1 LRVES
6 SKLKGF
12 CFEPCLPAAEGFGR
26 RELSPLSLI
35 WVMRKELSM
44 NEVKVGEVRIGK
56 GNPLVLIAGPCVLEG
71 EEIVLEIAKQLKEL
85 CVSLKIP
92 FIFKASY
99 EKDNRGSEKSY
110 KGPGL
115 EDGLRVLAKVKEK
128 VGVPVLSDVHRI
140 EDVNRAKEVLDIIQ
154 VPAFLCQQTSL
165 LLKVGE
171 AGRVVNI
178 KKGQFVAPEN
188 MAGAVKKIYSTGN
201 RQVLLTERGTCFGYN
216 KLISDFCSIPIMQ
229 EIGCP
234 VIFDATHVIRNY
246 GIPSEDPRG
255 GSPEYVPHLSRAA
268 VAVGCNGLFLET
280 HLRPSQALCDASS
293 MIPLNEMENLLRQ
306 TKAIHDMGRTWGIT

>member
-1 LRVES
+1 
-6 SKLKGF
+6 
-12 CFEPCLPAAEGFGR
+12 
-26 RELSPLSLI
+26 
-35 WVMRKELSM
+35 M
-44 NEVKVGEVRIGK
+44 NEVEVGEIRIGR
-56 GNPLVLIAGPCVLEG
+56 GNPLILIAGPCVLEG
-71 EEIVLEIAKQLKEL
+71 EAVVMEIAKRLKEL
-85 CVSLKIP
+85 CVALEIP
-92 FIFKASY
+92 LIFKASY

-115 EDGLRVLAKVKEK
+115 KEGLRILAKVKGE
-128 VGVPVLSDVHRI
+128 VGIPVLSDIHRM
-140 EDVNRAKEVLDIIQ
+140 EDVDSAKDVLDILQI
-154 VPAFLCQQTSL
+154 PAFLCQQTSL

-171 AGRVVNI
+171 TGRVVNV
-178 KKGQFVAPEN
+178 KKGQFIAPEN
-188 MAGAVKKIYSTGN
+188 MAGAVKKIHSTGN

-255 GSPEYVPHLSRAA
+255 GSPEFVPHLSRAA

-280 HLRPSQALCDASS
+280 HPKPSQALCDASS
-293 MIPLNEMENLLRQ
+293 MIPLNEMETLLRQ
-306 TKAIHDMGRTWGIT
+306 TKSIHDMVRGWGIV

>member
-1 LRVES
+1 
-6 SKLKGF
+6 
-12 CFEPCLPAAEGFGR
+12 
-26 RELSPLSLI
+26 
-35 WVMRKELSM
+35 M
-44 NEVKVGEVRIGK
+44 NEVRVGQIRIGK
-56 GNPLVLIAGPCVLEG
+56 GNPLVLIAGPCILEG
-71 EEIVLEIAKQLKEL
+71 EGMALEVAKRLKEI
-85 CVSLKIP
+85 CSGLKISYV
-92 FIFKASY
+92 FKASY

-115 EDGLRVLAKVKEK
+115 EEGLEVLAKVREK
-128 VGVPVLSDVHRI
+128 VGVPVLSDVHRM
-140 EDVNRAKEVLDIIQ
+140 EDVDRAKEVLDILQ

-171 AGRVVNI
+171 AGKVVNI

-255 GSPEYVPHLSRAA
+255 GSPQYVPHLSRAA

-280 HLRPSQALCDASS
+280 HPRPSQALCDASS
-293 MIPLNEMENLLRQ
+293 MIPLSQIENLLRQ
-306 TKAIHDMGRTWGIT
+306 TKAIHDMVRTWGIV

>member
-1 LRVES
+1 
-6 SKLKGF
+6 
-12 CFEPCLPAAEGFGR
+12 
-26 RELSPLSLI
+26 
-35 WVMRKELSM
+35 M
-44 NEVKVGEVRIGK
+44 NEVRVGQIRIGK
-56 GNPLVLIAGPCVLEG
+56 GNPLVLIAGPCILEG
-71 EEIVLEIAKQLKEL
+71 EGMALEVAKRLKEI
-85 CVSLKIP
+85 CSGLKISYV
-92 FIFKASY
+92 FKASY

-115 EDGLRVLAKVKEK
+115 EEGLEVLAKVREK
-128 VGVPVLSDVHRI
+128 VGVPVLSDVHRM
-140 EDVNRAKEVLDIIQ
+140 EDVDRAKEVLDILQ

-171 AGRVVNI
+171 AGKVVNI

-280 HLRPSQALCDASS
+280 HPRPSQALCDASS
-293 MIPLNEMENLLRQ
+293 MIPLSQIENLLRQ
-306 TKAIHDMGRTWGIT
+306 TKAIHDMVRTWGIV

>member
-1 LRVES
+1 
-6 SKLKGF
+6 
-12 CFEPCLPAAEGFGR
+12 
-26 RELSPLSLI
+26 
-35 WVMRKELSM
+35 M
-44 NEVKVGEVRIGK
+44 NEVKVGDIRIGK

-71 EEIVLEIAKQLKEL
+71 ETLALEIARQLKEL
-85 CVSLKIP
+85 CGTLKIP
-92 FIFKASY
+92 FIFKASF

-115 EDGLRVLAKVKEK
+115 EEGLKILSKVKEK
-128 VGVPVLSDVHRI
+128 VGVSILSDVHRM
-140 EDVNRAKEVLDIIQ
+140 EDVDQAKEVLDIIQ

-178 KKGQFVAPEN
+178 KKGQFVAPES
-188 MAGAVKKIYSTGN
+188 MEGAVKKIYSTGN

-255 GSPEYVPHLSRAA
+255 GSPQYVPHLTRAA

-280 HLRPSQALCDASS
+280 HPRPSQALCDASS
-293 MIPLNEMENLLRQ
+293 MIPMNEMENLLRQ
-306 TKAIHDMGRTWGIT
+306 TKTIHDMVRTWGIV

>member
-1 LRVES
+1 
-6 SKLKGF
+6 
-12 CFEPCLPAAEGFGR
+12 
-26 RELSPLSLI
+26 
-35 WVMRKELSM
+35 M
-44 NEVKVGEVRIGK
+44 NEVRLGEIRIGK
-56 GNPLVLIAGPCVLEG
+56 GNPLVLIAGPCILEG
-71 EEIVLEIAKQLKEL
+71 EAMALEIAKRLKEI
-85 CVSLKIP
+85 CSGLKIP
-92 FIFKASY
+92 YIFKASF

-115 EDGLRVLAKVKEK
+115 EEGLKVLAKVRKK
-128 VGVPVLSDVHRI
+128 VGVPVLSDVHRM
-140 EDVNRAKEVLDIIQ
+140 EDVDQAKEVLDIIQ
-154 VPAFLCQQTSL
+154 IPAFLCQQTSL

-171 AGRVVNI
+171 TGRVVNI
-178 KKGQFVAPEN
+178 KKGQFIAPEN

-255 GSPEYVPHLSRAA
+255 GSPQFVPHLSRAA

-280 HLRPSQALCDASS
+280 HPRPREALCDASS
-293 MIPLNEMENLLRQ
+293 MIPLNEMENLLKQ
-306 TKAIHDMGRTWGIT
+306 TKAIHDMMRSWSIL

>member
-1 LRVES
+1 
-6 SKLKGF
+6 
-12 CFEPCLPAAEGFGR
+12 
-26 RELSPLSLI
+26 
-35 WVMRKELSM
+35 M
-44 NEVKVGEVRIGK
+44 NEVRVGEIRIGS

-71 EEIVLEIAKQLKEL
+71 EAITMKIARQLKEL
-85 CVSLKIP
+85 CRSLKIP
-92 FIFKASY
+92 LIFKASY

-115 EDGLRVLAKVKEK
+115 TEGMKLLDKVKEK
-128 VGVPVLSDVHRI
+128 VGLPVLSDVHRL
-140 EDVNRAKEVLDIIQ
+140 EDVDRAKEVLDIIQ

-165 LLKVGE
+165 LLRVGE

-229 EIGCP
+229 GIGCP

-255 GSPEYVPHLSRAA
+255 GSPQYVPHLSRAA
-268 VAVGCNGLFLET
+268 VAVGCDGLFLET
-280 HLRPSQALCDASS
+280 HPKPSEALCDASS
-293 MIPLNEMENLLRQ
+293 MIPLNEMESLLKQ
-306 TKAIHDMGRTWGIT
+306 AKTLHDMVRTWEIV

>member
-1 LRVES
+1 
-6 SKLKGF
+6 
-12 CFEPCLPAAEGFGR
+12 
-26 RELSPLSLI
+26 
-35 WVMRKELSM
+35 M
-44 NEVKVGEVRIGK
+44 NEVRVGEIRIGS

-71 EEIVLEIAKQLKEL
+71 EAIAMEIAGQLKEL
-85 CVSLKIP
+85 CRSLKIP
-92 FIFKASY
+92 LIFKASY

-115 EDGLRVLAKVKEK
+115 KEGLRVLAKVKEK
-128 VGVPVLSDVHRI
+128 VGLPVLSDVHRL
-140 EDVNRAKEVLDIIQ
+140 EDVDRAKEVLDIIQ

-165 LLKVGE
+165 LVRVGE

-201 RQVLLTERGTCFGYN
+201 HQVLLTERGACFGYN

-229 EIGCP
+229 GIGCP

-255 GSPEYVPHLSRAA
+255 GSPQYVPHLSRAA
-268 VAVGCNGLFLET
+268 VAVGCDGLFLET
-280 HLRPSQALCDASS
+280 HPRPSEALCDASS
-293 MIPLNEMENLLRQ
+293 MIPLNEMGDLLRQ
-306 TKAIHDMGRTWGIT
+306 AKAIHDLVRTWK

>member
-1 LRVES
+1 
-6 SKLKGF
+6 
-12 CFEPCLPAAEGFGR
+12 
-26 RELSPLSLI
+26 
-35 WVMRKELSM
+35 MD
-44 NEVKVGEVRIGK
+44 EVRVGEIRIGK
-56 GNPLVLIAGPCVLEG
+56 GNPLVLIAGPCVLEE
-71 EEIVLEIAKQLKEL
+71 EEIVLEIAKRLKEL
-85 CVSLKIP
+85 CGSLKIP

-115 EDGLRVLAKVKEK
+115 EDGLKLLAKVKEK
-128 VGVPVLSDVHRI
+128 VGVSVLSDVHRA
-140 EDVNRAKEVLDIIQ
+140 EDVDRAKEVLDIIQ

-178 KKGQFVAPEN
+178 KKGQFIAPEN

-229 EIGCP
+229 GIGCP

-280 HLRPSQALCDASS
+280 HPRRSQALCDASS
-293 MIPLNEMENLLRQ
+293 MMPLNEMENLLRQ
-306 TKAIHDMGRTWGIT
+306 TKAIHDMVRAWGIV

>member
-1 LRVES
+1 
-6 SKLKGF
+6 
-12 CFEPCLPAAEGFGR
+12 
-26 RELSPLSLI
+26 
-35 WVMRKELSM
+35 M
-44 NEVKVGEVRIGK
+44 NEVRVGEIRIGS

-71 EEIVLEIAKQLKEL
+71 EATTMKIARQLKEL
-85 CVSLKIP
+85 CRSLKIP
-92 FIFKASY
+92 LIFKASY

-115 EDGLRVLAKVKEK
+115 KEGLKVLAKVKEK
-128 VGVPVLSDVHRI
+128 MGLPVLSDVHRL
-140 EDVNRAKEVLDIIQ
+140 EDVDRAKEVLDIIQ

-165 LLKVGE
+165 LLRVGE

-229 EIGCP
+229 GIGCP

-255 GSPEYVPHLSRAA
+255 GSPQYVPHLSRAA
-268 VAVGCNGLFLET
+268 VAVGCDGLFLET
-280 HLRPSQALCDASS
+280 HPKPNEALCDASS
-293 MIPLNEMENLLRQ
+293 MIPLSEMEGLLKQ
-306 TKAIHDMGRTWGIT
+306 AKAIHDMVRTWK

>member
-1 LRVES
+1 ME
-6 SKLKGF
+6 
-12 CFEPCLPAAEGFGR
+12 
-26 RELSPLSLI
+26 
-35 WVMRKELSM
+35 
-44 NEVKVGEVRIGK
+44 EVQVGKIRIGK

-71 EEIVLEIAKQLKEL
+71 EAVVMEIAKQLKEI
-85 CVSLKIP
+85 CVALKIP
-92 FIFKASY
+92 LIFKASY

-115 EDGLRVLAKVKEK
+115 KEGLRILAKVKGE
-128 VGVPVLSDVHRI
+128 VGVPVLSDIHRM
-140 EDVNRAKEVLDIIQ
+140 EDVDSAKEVLDILQI
-154 VPAFLCQQTSL
+154 PAFLCQQTSL

-178 KKGQFVAPEN
+178 KKGQFIAPEN
-188 MAGAVKKIYSTGN
+188 MAGAVKKIHSTGN

-216 KLISDFCSIPIMQ
+216 KLISDFCSIPILQ

-234 VIFDATHVIRNY
+234 VIFDATHVVRNY

-255 GSPEYVPHLSRAA
+255 GSPQFVPHLSRAA

-280 HLRPSQALCDASS
+280 HPKPSQALCDASS
-293 MIPLNEMENLLRQ
+293 MIPLHEMEALLRQ
-306 TKAIHDMGRTWGIT
+306 AKTIHDMVRAWGIV

>member
-1 LRVES
+1 
-6 SKLKGF
+6 
-12 CFEPCLPAAEGFGR
+12 
-26 RELSPLSLI
+26 
-35 WVMRKELSM
+35 MKEVS
-44 NEVKVGEVRIGK
+44 VGEIRIGK
-56 GNPLVLIAGPCVLEG
+56 GNPMVLISGPCVLEG
-71 EEIVLEIAKQLKEL
+71 EANAVEIAQYLKEL
-85 CVSLKIP
+85 CRSLKIP

-115 EDGLRVLAKVKEK
+115 EEGLKVLAKVKEK
-128 VGVPVLSDVHRI
+128 VGVPVLSDVHRM
-140 EDVNRAKEVLDIIQ
+140 EDVDRAKEVLDILQI
-154 VPAFLCQQTSL
+154 PAFLCQQTSL

-201 RQVLLTERGTCFGYN
+201 HQVLLTERGTCFGYN

-255 GSPEYVPHLSRAA
+255 GSPIYVPHLTRAA

-280 HLRPSQALCDASS
+280 HPKPSQALCDASS
-293 MIPLNEMENLLRQ
+293 MIPLHEMESLLRQ
-306 TKAIHDMGRTWGIT
+306 TKAIHDMVRGWGIV